1 MIVYFLQEVVDIKCS
16 ILSEKSAV
24 NAFLIELKMILCG
37 NDFDIEEDLL
47 LIKSWKEK
55 MKYSTPYTLVDLE
68 YDSHDVVE
76 RLRELTLQE
85 YSETLVDRQND
96 NPPFL
101 FVFGKEIAG
110 RQVYI
115 KLKIKNERRRKV
127 LCLSFHYAEYQMK
140 FPYA

>member
-1 MIVYFLQEVVDIKCS
+1 MNIKRS
-16 ILSEKSAV
+16 ILSEKSSV
-24 NAFLIELKMILCG
+24 KAFLMDLKMILCS
-37 NDFDIEEDLL
+37 DEFDIEENLL
-47 LIKSWKEK
+47 LIKSRKDK
-55 MKYSTPYTLVDLE
+55 MKYSTPFTLVDLE
-68 YDSHDVVE
+68 YDSCDVVE
-76 RLRELTLQE
+76 RLKELTLQE

-115 KLKIKNERRRKV
+115 KLKIKNERKRKV